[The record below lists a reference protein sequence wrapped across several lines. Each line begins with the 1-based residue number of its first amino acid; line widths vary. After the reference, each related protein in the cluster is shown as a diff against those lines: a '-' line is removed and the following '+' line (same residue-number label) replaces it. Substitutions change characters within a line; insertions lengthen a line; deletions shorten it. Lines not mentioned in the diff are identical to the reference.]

1 MERLLSQMPRR
12 PPVHTLVIH
21 VCTVGITTLDVPEPF
36 RRANITYQSVTGVPY
51 IYRTDKEPGI
61 GHTAG
66 RIGQGACRRVYGGPT
81 GGRPDRLHAEPPV
94 GGAIEGHVHD
104 PLRRGTRDSQFQTPG
119 IVSEIIAALP
129 IQTAG
134 IDGKAADLTAAR
146 LDSTADVRV
155 PGLDT
160 PVREDLEIAVSRN
173 KPLQFDLVGFNGDT
187 GNKIAEL
194 ITLDI
199 DLQIRTL
206 YKAIACNALGC
217 FKMFQLQ

>member
-1 MERLLSQMPRR
+1 MLSPPSSFPSKPLNLLFKSTFISLGFKCLFFVISYDDTSPHDKAYLVKVGVFRHATT
-12 PPVHTLVIH
+12 PVHSLVIH
-21 VCTVGITTLDVPEPF
+21 VRTVGITALDVPEPF
-36 RRANITYQSVTGVPY
+36 RRANITYQSVTGVPD

-61 GHTAG
+61 GHTTAG
-66 RIGQGACRRVYGGPT
+66 RVGQGACRRVYGRPT

-94 GGAIEGHVHD
+94 GGTIEGHVHD
-104 PLRRGTRDSQFQTPG
+104 SLRRGTRDSQFQTPG

-160 PVREDLEIAVSRN
+160 PVREDL
-173 KPLQFDLVGFNGDT
+173 
-187 GNKIAEL
+187 
-194 ITLDI
+194 
-199 DLQIRTL
+199 
-206 YKAIACNALGC
+206 
-217 FKMFQLQ
+217 